1 MIPVITIDG
10 PTASGKGTVATRVA
24 QHLGFHYLD
33 SGALYRL
40 TAYAALKAG
49 ANLEDEVQVTEI
61 AKNLE
66 PIFKD
71 GKIFLDNEDVTLKI
85 RQENVGIAASKVA
98 ILPQVRLQLVQL
110 QKNARKAP
118 GLVADGRDMGGYI
131 FPDATL
137 KIFLTASA
145 QARAKRRFN
154 QLKEKGIVANITTLT
169 QDLQERDRRD
179 MNRAVCPLAPAEGAK
194 ILDSSDL
201 TIQETVQAVLEWYA
215 QTGQKL

>member
-10 PTASGKGTVATRVA
+10 PTASGKGTVATLVA
-24 QHLGFHYLD
+24 EQLGFHYLD

-49 ANLEDEVQVTEI
+49 VDLQDEAAVEAI
-61 AKNLE
+61 AAVLD
-66 PIFKD
+66 PVFKD
-71 GKIFLDNEDVTLKI
+71 SKIFLNNEDVTLKI
-85 RQENVGIAASKVA
+85 RQEHVGLAASKVA
-98 ILPQVRLQLVQL
+98 ILPRVRTQLVQL
-110 QKNARKAP
+110 QKNCRKLP

-137 KIFLTASA
+137 KVFLTASA

-154 QLKEKGIVANITTLT
+154 QLKEKGIIANITTLT

-201 TIQETVQAVLEWYA
+201 TIEETVQTVLKWYA
-215 QTGQKL
+215 QVG